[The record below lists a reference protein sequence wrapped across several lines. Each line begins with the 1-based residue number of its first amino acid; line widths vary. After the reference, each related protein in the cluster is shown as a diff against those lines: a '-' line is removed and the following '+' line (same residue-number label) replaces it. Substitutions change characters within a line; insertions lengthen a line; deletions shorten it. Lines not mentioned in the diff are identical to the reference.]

1 MNLFQLA
8 LRQVARSAATYR
20 LWFFSITAAVMV
32 SYFFQAARFEPAIA
46 AVVESRRSLQAG
58 MGVAAFILA
67 LVTGVF
73 LTYSAAFFVR
83 GRSRELGLY
92 RLFGTG
98 RLRLAALLALENLL
112 AGGTA
117 LVAGL
122 ALGVL
127 GSKLFLLVL
136 ASLNGVTGPQVF
148 TVSGEALLW
157 TAFTFVGL
165 LLIAVAVSSLGVLR
179 GRLSDVFRQAQKA
192 ENASRWDP
200 FLGAFAVVIL
210 GIGYFLAAQTD
221 ANNVVVMFLVVAG
234 FTVVGVWA
242 FSRGAAGLAV
252 GLLRRNRAFFWKGSR
267 MVALSHVAHRLGSYA
282 RVNFVIA
289 LVSSVAIIALGVGL
303 NMKLAV
309 EQQLAAE
316 YPLPASLQYLT
327 TAGRD
332 EVLARLQRFGVEF
345 QPVQQTTVLRADR
358 RLPTEALGQ
367 THQPSNLT
375 LLSVSELRRLT
386 GNPSLE
392 SPAVGEAL
400 LLEANPSAARGWL
413 TRYELDFGAAATQA
427 PVALNVTRT
436 LSLAVIVDA
445 QARQTLVVSDAE
457 WERWAA
463 QYPEALWTAQDGTMT
478 HPEIVAANFVE
489 IELAPSETS
498 QFRTDS
504 GTREVARAMDL
515 YLFAGLFLGLIF
527 LFCAGAV
534 LHFKHLMDA
543 QGDRAT
549 FTVLR
554 KIGLDR
560 REERNAALMQILPVY
575 ALPLFLAGVNGLVA
589 LSTMGRLMDIDV
601 LVPALVELGGFFVV
615 FGVMAAVT
623 TRSYLRLIR

>member
-58 MGVAAFILA
+58 MGVAAGILA

-98 RLRLAALLALENLL
+98 RVRLSALIALENLI
-112 AGGTA
+112 AGGAA

-122 ALGVL
+122 LLGML
-127 GSKLFLLVL
+127 GSKLFLLAL
-136 ASLNGVTGPQVF
+136 ASLNGATGPQDF
-148 TVSGEALLW
+148 SVSGEALLW
-157 TAFTFVGL
+157 TAATFASL
-165 LLIAVAVSSLGVLR
+165 LLTAVAVSSLGVLR
-179 GRLSDVFRQAQKA
+179 GRLSEVFRQAQKA
-192 ENASRWDP
+192 EKASRWDP

-210 GIGYFLAAQTD
+210 GLGYFLAAQTD
-221 ANNVVVMFLVVAG
+221 TENVVVMFLIVASL
-234 FTVVGVWA
+234 TVVGVWA
-242 FSRGAAGLAV
+242 FSRGAASLTV

-267 MVALSHVAHRLGSYA
+267 MVALSNVAHRLGSYA

-316 YPLPASLQYLT
+316 YPQPASLQYRTL
-327 TAGRD
+327 ADRD
-332 EVLARLQRFGVEF
+332 EVVARLQSFGVEF
-345 QPVQQTTVLRADR
+345 RPVQQTLVLWAERLVPAEADG
-358 RLPTEALGQ
+358 PTR
-367 THQPSNLT
+367 QPSTIT

-386 GNPSLE
+386 GNPSLAA
-392 SPAVGEAL
+392 PAEGEAF
-400 LLEANPSAARGWL
+400 LLEANPSAAKGWL
-413 TRYELDFGAAATQA
+413 TGYELAVAAEATQA
-427 PVALNVTRT
+427 RVELKVTKTLN
-436 LSLAVIVDA
+436 LAVIVDA
-445 QARQTLVVSDAE
+445 QARQTLVVADAD
-457 WERWAA
+457 WQRWAA
-463 QYPEALWTAQDGTMT
+463 QYPEALWTAQDGTVSN
-478 HPEIVAANFVE
+478 PEIVAANFVE

-543 QGDRAT
+543 QGDRST
-549 FTVLR
+549 FAMLR

-560 REERNAALMQILPVY
+560 REERSAALMQIIPVY
-575 ALPLFLAGVNGLVA
+575 ALPLMLAGVNGVVA
-589 LSTMGRLMDIDV
+589 LSTLGRLMAIDIV
-601 LVPALVELGGFFVV
+601 VPVLVELGGFFAV
-615 FGVMAAVT
+615 FGVMATVT
-623 TRSYLRLIR
+623 TRSYLRLVR